1 MRYNK
6 TSAYSIDSGT
16 HIASVRYVIK
26 LIPETIHDDR
36 LMIDIYDWCVGNDIY
51 MISNRV
57 YINTDEERVAFD
69 LRWM

>member
-1 MRYNK
+1 MKYHK
-6 TSAYSIDSGT
+6 TSAHGIDSGT
-16 HIASVRYVIK
+16 QIASVRYVIK

-36 LMIDIYDWCVGNDIY
+36 LMIDICDWCVGNDIH
-51 MISNRV
+51 MISNWV